1 MKLLVSP
8 QGPRS
13 RKWSQSWRFLGHIVV
28 CSIFLAATVA
38 FAWPGQAQNTTQP
51 TAQGETPGQGQVT
64 GRSRGRGIQP
74 DREHPILAIGAPA
87 PDFSLPGIDGKNHT
101 LGEYAN
107 AKILAVVFES
117 NHCPVSIAY
126 EDRIRQIREDYK
138 NEGVALIAINAN
150 NASAVRLNELGY
162 TDMTDDMK
170 DMKTRAALRHIDW
183 PYLYDGETQTTAAKF
198 GAVATPHMFIFD
210 ADRKLRYQ
218 GRIDDSTRVADVK
231 SNDARKALD
240 ALVAGKPV
248 PVTVTPTFGCS
259 TKWLSKAGD
268 VQAEWKKIQAEPVTL
283 DMAGADDL
291 KKLRANSTG
300 KTIVVDFWSTKCKDC
315 SDEFDDFET
324 TYRMYRLRKFDLITV
339 STDNP
344 SAKSQVMDFLKQQH
358 ASGTN
363 LQFDSADTRALQAA
377 VGAKWKLGEPFMMVI
392 GPDGNVVF
400 QKAGKVDILQVRRH
414 VLATI
419 PNEGPWAG
427 VQEYWSSVT
436 HGN

>member
-170 DMKTRAALRHIDW
+170 DMKTRQHSGTSTGPI
-183 PYLYDGETQTTAAKF
+183 YMT
-198 GAVATPHMFIFD
+198 V
-210 ADRKLRYQ
+210 KLRPP
-218 GRIDDSTRVADVK
+218 RRSSELWRHRT
-231 SNDARKALD
+231 
-240 ALVAGKPV
+240 
-248 PVTVTPTFGCS
+248 CS
-259 TKWLSKAGD
+259 SSMRT
-268 VQAEWKKIQAEPVTL
+268 
-283 DMAGADDL
+283 
-291 KKLRANSTG
+291 AN
-300 KTIVVDFWSTKCKDC
+300 F
-315 SDEFDDFET
+315 
-324 TYRMYRLRKFDLITV
+324 
-339 STDNP
+339 
-344 SAKSQVMDFLKQQH
+344 
-358 ASGTN
+358 
-363 LQFDSADTRALQAA
+363 DTRAELMTARA
-377 VGAKWKLGEPFMMVI
+377 WRMSNRMML
-392 GPDGNVVF
+392 
-400 QKAGKVDILQVRRH
+400 ARRSM
-414 VLATI
+414 
-419 PNEGPWAG
+419 PWWPAS
-427 VQEYWSSVT
+427 QFPLR
-436 HGN
+436 